1 MDRKS
6 YFEHFIRQII
16 QKRCLMYKK
25 FTDEELVELLR
36 QGKDKAFDELYFRYR
51 DELVR
56 CVYVRMKSV
65 PVAEESVQEVFTT
78 IWERRKSLVIQKKFS
93 AYIYTSVRY
102 TTLDYIK
109 MHTITDQYVREV
121 IDRNTNDCD
130 GSNTTEDS
138 IYYEELQEAVDKAAL
153 LLPKKSKEVFILSRI
168 KHYTNKEIAEEL
180 NVSHETVKYHIAYA
194 LKFMRNYLG
203 EFN

>member
-1 MDRKS
+1 
-6 YFEHFIRQII
+6 
-16 QKRCLMYKK
+16 MYKG

-51 DELVR
+51 DVLVR
-56 CVYVRMKSV
+56 FVYMRMKSV
-65 PVAEESVQEVFTT
+65 PVSEEIVQEVFTT
-78 IWERRKSLVIQKKFS
+78 IWERRKILVIQKKFS

-109 MHTITDQYVREV
+109 SHTITDQYIKEV
-121 IDRNTNDCD
+121 VDRSHNNY
-130 GSNTTEDS
+130 SSSSTTEDA

-168 KHYTNKEIAEEL
+168 KHYTNREIAEEL

-194 LKFMRNYLG
+194 LKFMRSYLS

>member
-1 MDRKS
+1 
-6 YFEHFIRQII
+6 
-16 QKRCLMYKK
+16 MYKR

-51 DELVR
+51 DLLVR
-56 CVYVRMKSV
+56 FVYVRMKSI
-65 PVAEESVQEVFTT
+65 PISEEIVQEVFTT
-78 IWERRKSLVIQKKFS
+78 IWERRKTLVIQKKFS

-102 TTLDYIK
+102 VTLDYIK
-109 MHTITDQYVREV
+109 SHTITDQYIKEV
-121 IDRNTNDCD
+121 IDRNSEEFSSTNA
-130 GSNTTEDS
+130 TEDS
-138 IYYEELQEAVDKAAL
+138 IYYEELQEAVDKATL

>member
-1 MDRKS
+1 
-6 YFEHFIRQII
+6 
-16 QKRCLMYKK
+16 MYKR
-25 FTDEELVELLR
+25 FTDEELVELLK

-51 DELVR
+51 DLLVR
-56 CVYVRMKSV
+56 FVYIRMKSI
-65 PVAEESVQEVFTT
+65 PISEEIVQEVFTT
-78 IWERRKSLVIQKKFS
+78 IWERRKTLVIQKKFS

-102 TTLDYIK
+102 VTLDYIK
-109 MHTITDQYVREV
+109 SHTVTDQYIKEV
-121 IDRNTNDCD
+121 IDRNTVEFN
-130 GSNTTEDS
+130 STNATEDS
-138 IYYEELQEAVDKAAL
+138 IYYEDLQEAVDKATL

-194 LKFMRNYLG
+194 LKFMRSYLG

>member
-1 MDRKS
+1 MQNK
-6 YFEHFIRQII
+6 
-16 QKRCLMYKK
+16 CVMYKK

-51 DELVR
+51 DVLVR
-56 CVYVRMKSV
+56 FVYMRMKSV
-65 PVAEESVQEVFTT
+65 PVSEEIVQEVFTT
-78 IWERRKSLVIQKKFS
+78 IWERRKTLVIQKNFS

-102 TTLDYIK
+102 MTLDYIK
-109 MHTITDQYVREV
+109 SHTITDQYIKEV
-121 IDRNTNDCD
+121 VQR
-130 GSNTTEDS
+130 SNNEYSSTSTTEAS
-138 IYYEELQEAVDKAAL
+138 IYYEELQEAVDKATS

-168 KHYTNKEIAEEL
+168 KHYTNKEIAQEL

-194 LKFMRNYLG
+194 LKFMRSYLG